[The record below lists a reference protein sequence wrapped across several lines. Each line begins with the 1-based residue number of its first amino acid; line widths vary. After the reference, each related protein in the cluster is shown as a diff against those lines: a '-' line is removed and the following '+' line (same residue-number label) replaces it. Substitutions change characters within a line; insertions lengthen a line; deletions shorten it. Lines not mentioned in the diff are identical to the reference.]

1 MLAWREPL
9 FDLLRCLPK
18 LEEAEAEHV
27 AAGVAA
33 FCDESGFMVLKRADL
48 LLLAAK
54 GLVGLRRV
62 EDARLL
68 LEADDIYGRFA
79 EGWLDG
85 FDRLDS
91 FGTLFPCF
99 SRGVIVPGRWAGLQG
114 GSMWILDMGRLVIS
128 EEELHEIMV
137 FRSVQWLLEQM
148 AVLWDE
154 QLGEGVLGLRGLG
167 SNAMRRLFAEVE
179 SGDRSEVVKF
189 VEQVLRCEGAE
200 RAWQNCPDVMV
211 LAGRCE

>member
-9 FDLLRCLPK
+9 FDLLRSLPK

-68 LEADDIYGRFA
+68 LEADDIYGVLRKV
-79 EGWLDG
+79 GWMDLIG
-85 FDRLDS
+85 WIRLA
-91 FGTLFPCF
+91 LCFP
-99 SRGVIVPGRWAGLQG
+99 
-114 GSMWILDMGRLVIS
+114 
-128 EEELHEIMV
+128 V
-137 FRSVQWLLEQM
+137 FRV
-148 AVLWDE
+148 
-154 QLGEGVLGLRGLG
+154 G
-167 SNAMRRLFAEVE
+167 
-179 SGDRSEVVKF
+179 
-189 VEQVLRCEGAE
+189 
-200 RAWQNCPDVMV
+200 
-211 LAGRCE
+211 